1 MASQVLKMFESNI
14 LVEELKQAEQRT
26 LKEVFKIY
34 LKAPDPK
41 LRQLFSLSAGVYYK
55 GDDLAYCLREV
66 KELEL
71 ALETT
76 IQLASPSTKL
86 FE

>member
-1 MASQVLKMFESNI
+1 M
-14 LVEELKQAEQRT
+14 
-26 LKEVFKIY
+26 
-34 LKAPDPK
+34 
-41 LRQLFSLSAGVYYK
+41 RQLFSLSAGAYYK

-86 FE
+86 FEQALIILDSHIQSQDFAETSYVI